1 MTKLTG
7 IAVKSN
13 REPKSGRRRTLL
25 LIALTTV
32 AFGFIDWAMDI
43 GMWEKQSDN
52 FFKSDKPYGAGD
64 FRIKGNQV
72 ISVKV
77 SEPEIKYKPMTAVEL
92 QDPNVKAEETEP
104 WMGNVAEILNRSLAR
119 VLFGTTTG
127 SLEETFREP
136 AQHTAWWLSGS
147 GKEQILGTGWIDY
160 KLSRVNREAPVVAI
174 YKVFASSDGGHEW
187 VRRAW
192 PENRYIGAV
201 QFLDISRGYVL
212 GRGPSIWRTID
223 GGEHWQGLTTPP
235 ELVAPVEKI
244 REFDFS
250 VLSSDGTL
258 WLAGYSSRGASA
270 GQSTVYVQPWIDK
283 PELAADESQPRPQ
296 FKIAGQSVVDMQVRG
311 EKVWVLTRTGAPP
324 VLGLDSDSVQHNE
337 VHLWSDGHLQKIKEF
352 PVEVQAGALYVLN
365 NGTLV
370 VDALLDQGIR
380 PKDALYLSR
389 DQGRTWDVE
398 NEGAGA
404 QGVYMDGGTGERWR
418 VVGYSLYRRLVR

>member
-1 MTKLTG
+1 M
-7 IAVKSN
+7 VKVNDESV
-13 REPKSGRRRTLL
+13 RFRQKRSSPRLRTLL
-25 LIALTTV
+25 LITLTAV
-32 AFGFIDWAMDI
+32 AFGFIYWATDI

-77 SEPEIKYKPMTAVEL
+77 SEPEIKFKPMTALEL
-92 QDPNVKAEETEP
+92 KDPNTPAQPIEP
-104 WMGNVAEILNRSLAR
+104 WMADVGERLNRRVAR
-119 VLFGTTTG
+119 VLFGSTSG
-127 SLEETFREP
+127 SLTETFREP
-136 AQHTAWWLSGS
+136 AQNTAWWVSS
-147 GKEQILGTGWIDY
+147 AGKEQILGTGWIDY

-192 PENRYIGAV
+192 PENRYIGTV

-258 WLAGYSSRGASA
+258 WLAGFSSRGASA
-270 GQSTVYVQPWIDK
+270 GQSTVYAQPWIDK
-283 PELAADESQPRPQ
+283 PELASDESQPRPQ

-324 VLGLDSDSVQHNE
+324 VLGLDSEAVRHNE

-418 VVGYSLYRRLVR
+418 VVGYSLYRRMVR